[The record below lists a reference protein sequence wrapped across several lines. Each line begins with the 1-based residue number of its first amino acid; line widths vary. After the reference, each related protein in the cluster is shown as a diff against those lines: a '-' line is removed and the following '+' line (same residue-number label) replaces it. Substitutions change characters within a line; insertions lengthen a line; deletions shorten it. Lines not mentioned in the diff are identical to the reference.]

1 MAASTV
7 AIARMPWSKIS
18 RPDTGLRRPHC
29 ARRLADEDAASA
41 AAEEDVVEH
50 VTVAHVHAGGP
61 ACAVPCLTWARFVSR
76 LLVGH
81 RPVSDGTPTAGRR
94 SDMAPV
100 GVRNSDQVLDLR
112 LRNATAQTCQHLLGA
127 RDAGIRASVPLPW
140 GRTALEGM
148 RATRPD
154 LRASDSGLSTFGS
167 RDGRAGPRAGAIAHL
182 WAGASSDDA
191 AGHKGDRSF

>member
-7 AIARMPWSKIS
+7 AIARMPSSKIS

-76 LLVGH
+76 PLVGH

-94 SDMAPV
+94 SDRPRA
-100 GVRNSDQVLDLR
+100 
-112 LRNATAQTCQHLLGA
+112 A
-127 RDAGIRASVPLPW
+127 RPCRRPGS
-140 GRTALEGM
+140 
-148 RATRPD
+148 TRPGSTRSP
-154 LRASDSGLSTFGS
+154 RASD
-167 RDGRAGPRAGAIAHL
+167 GRAKPSGRLAL
-182 WAGASSDDA
+182 S
-191 AGHKGDRSF
+191 